1 MDIFLYLQLI
11 YLMNY
16 LGGYGIYYQIVMK
29 VDDINKIYICSYE
42 FEDCILSYVLSFLLF
57 DLWFKDV
64 VCGIFCWI

>member
-29 VDDINKIYICSYE
+29 VDDINKIYI
-42 FEDCILSYVLSFLLF
+42 LQL
-57 DLWFKDV
+57 
-64 VCGIFCWI
+64 